1 MKTRIITIAAL
12 AALVAAPA
20 LADEART
27 EKDKRTLG
35 ASLAAGGA
43 VGAAVGGPP
52 GAAIGFLLAGLFTDR
67 ELGARRTEEAT
78 ARATRLEVERL
89 DLLAERGTMRGRI
102 EELSRALDQQ
112 RTAMAMKP
120 DAAALADGL
129 EFSVPFR
136 TNSAQLPGEAEE
148 GLEALALLLS
158 AVPTLEIH
166 LDGYADPRG
175 TDRLNQHLSWA
186 RAEAVRDRLVAAG
199 ADPRRIYLNAHG
211 AVLPEFESVDPDG
224 WALQRR
230 VSIRVVGGEAR
241 VAATP

>member
-1 MKTRIITIAAL
+1 MKTRIITLAAL

-20 LADEART
+20 MANEARL
-27 EKDKRTLG
+27 EKDKRTVG

-43 VGAAVGGPP
+43 VGAAVAGPP
-52 GAAIGFLLAGLFTDR
+52 GAVVGLLLAGLVTDR
-67 ELGARRTEEAT
+67 ELGARRAEEAT
-78 ARATRLEVERL
+78 ARAAGLEADRL
-89 DLLAERGTMRGRI
+89 DLLAERHTMRGRI
-102 EELSRALDQQ
+102 ETLSRALDQQ

-129 EFSVPFR
+129 EFAVPFR
-136 TNSAQLPGEAEE
+136 TNSARLPGEAEE
-148 GLEALALLLS
+148 GLEALALLVA

-175 TDRLNQHLSWA
+175 GDRLNQHLSWA

-199 ADPRRIYLNAHG
+199 ADPRRIHVNAHG
-211 AVLPEFESVDPDG
+211 AVPPALEGVDPDG

-230 VSIRVVGGEAR
+230 VSIRVVGSEGR

>member
-1 MKTRIITIAAL
+1 MKTRIITLAAI

-20 LADEART
+20 LAGEVRL
-27 EKDKRTLG
+27 EQDKRTVG

-52 GAAIGFLLAGLFTDR
+52 GAVIGLLLAGLVTDR
-67 ELGARRTEEAT
+67 ELGARRAEQAT
-78 ARATRLEVERL
+78 ARAAGLEVERL

-112 RTAMAMKP
+112 RTALAMQP

-129 EFSVPFR
+129 EFAVAFR
-136 TNSAQLPGEAEE
+136 TNSALVPGEAEE
-148 GLEALALLLS
+148 GLEALALLVA

-175 TDRLNQHLSWA
+175 SDRLNQHLSWA
-186 RAEAVRDRLVAAG
+186 RTEAVRDRLVAAG
-199 ADPRRIYLNAHG
+199 ADPRRIHLNAHG
-211 AVLPEFESVDPDG
+211 AVPAELEGIDPDG

-230 VSIRVVGGEAR
+230 VGIRVVGGEAR